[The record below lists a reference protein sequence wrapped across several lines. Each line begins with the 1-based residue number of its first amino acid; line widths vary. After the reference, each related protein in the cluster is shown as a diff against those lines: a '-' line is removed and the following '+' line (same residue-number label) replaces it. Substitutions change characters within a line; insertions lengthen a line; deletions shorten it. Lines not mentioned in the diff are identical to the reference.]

1 MRDQRLFHVSEEPA
15 IRRFE
20 PRPDR
25 SGNLRVWTVCD
36 SRLQNYLLPRDCPRV
51 TYYARGCTSKEDVER
66 HLANAHSVVAI
77 ESAWLQRSRDTRLF
91 VYEFD
96 PHSFQCVDE
105 IAGYYACD
113 TSVHPIAEATVDS
126 PLEAITNRG
135 SELRVLPSLWY
146 LREAVAVSSL
156 GYSVIR
162 MRNAQAPPSGF
173 VSAFPVPER

>member
-1 MRDQRLFHVSEEPA
+1 MRMQRLFHVSEEPA
-15 IRRFE
+15 IRHFE

-25 SGNLRVWTVCD
+25 FGNPRVWAVCE

-51 TYYARGCTSKEDVER
+51 TYYARSCTSKQDVER
-66 HLANAHSVVAI
+66 YLADARSVVAI

-91 VYEFD
+91 VYELD

-113 TSVHPIAEATVDS
+113 SGVRPITESTIDS

-135 SELRVLPSLWY
+135 TELRVQPSLWY
-146 LREAVAVSSL
+146 LREAVAVSTL

-162 MRNAQAPPSGF
+162 MRNAQAPPGGF
-173 VSAFPVPER
+173 VSAFPVPDG